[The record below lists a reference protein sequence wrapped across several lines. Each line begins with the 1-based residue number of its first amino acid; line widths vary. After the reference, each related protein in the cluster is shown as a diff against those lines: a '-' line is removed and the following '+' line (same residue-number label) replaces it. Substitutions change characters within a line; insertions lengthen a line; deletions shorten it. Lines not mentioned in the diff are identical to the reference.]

1 MTAPTA
7 PKTTASRNAP
17 ANNLWFGALF
27 VVVGLAI
34 MAMMILSP
42 EGLNAPM
49 WVGLAAASTFVFAGA
64 SVVAQS
70 LGFAGLGK
78 WIGVLVVFL
87 LAVPGFWIML
97 GSGDMSCSRSVS
109 FLWSSSG
116 EGGDLECRVVFG
128 AGAIVVLAMAVAFAW
143 AAWRGR
149 RA

>member
-1 MTAPTA
+1 
-7 PKTTASRNAP
+7 
-17 ANNLWFGALF
+17 
-27 VVVGLAI
+27 
-34 MAMMILSP
+34 
-42 EGLNAPM
+42 
-49 WVGLAAASTFVFAGA
+49 
-64 SVVAQS
+64 VAQS

-97 GSGDMSCSRSVS
+97 GSGEMSCTRSVS

-128 AGAIVVLAMAVAFAW
+128 AGAMVVLAMAVAFAW

>member
-7 PKTTASRNAP
+7 PKSADRNAP
-17 ANNLWFGALF
+17 ATNLWFGALF
-27 VVVGLAI
+27 VVVGIAI
-34 MAMMILSP
+34 MAMMVLSP

-49 WVGLAAASTFVFAGA
+49 WVGLAAAATFSVAGA

-70 LGFAGLGK
+70 LGYARLGR
-78 WIGVLVVFL
+78 WIGVVVVLL
-87 LAVPGFWIML
+87 LAVPGLWIML
-97 GSGDMSCSRSVS
+97 GSGKMSCTRSVT

-116 EGGDLECRVVFG
+116 TAGDLECRVVFG

-149 RA
+149 AT